1 MLVRVRLALALVA
14 VARSLIVWLVVVF
27 LIAPARSWLDLLG
40 LLVVP
45 RRAVIEASLLL
56 LLLLASATVTTGDIA
71 ILGREERVASLQLEV
86 TVGARLR
93 ALRLLGLRRDLQLR
107 LRRTALAGAVATVA
121 ATVLGTVWEQGC
133 ENRTNNKNKNKNNN
147 LTQCCHTMYKGN
159 GKPTP

>member
-14 VARSLIVWLVVVF
+14 VAQSLIVRLVIVF
-27 LIAPARSWLDLLG
+27 LIAPARSRLDLLG

-56 LLLLASATVTTGDIA
+56 LLLLASATVTTDNIA

-86 TVGARLR
+86 AMGARLR

-121 ATVLGTVWEQGC
+121 ATVLGTVCEQDC
-133 ENRTNNKNKNKNNN
+133 EK
-147 LTQCCHTMYKGN
+147 
-159 GKPTP
+159 